1 MSYGISYTYEG
12 YLSRLSKDR
21 LDDEYDNQ
29 QKEIDLVF
37 REILAYMVAT
47 PPPFAKY
54 NVEGGGEYPYPYPE
68 FLAMKIKEYRERL
81 EEAIAMQVRISEC
94 REAMREHPDQVV
106 EG

>member
-12 YLSRLSKDR
+12 YLSHMSKDR
-21 LDDEYDNQ
+21 LDEEYDDR

-37 REILAYMVAT
+37 QEILAYMAAT
-47 PPPFAKY
+47 PPPFAKHD
-54 NVEGGGEYPYPYPE
+54 VESGGEHPYPYPE
-68 FLAMKIKEYRERL
+68 FLAMRIKEYRERL

-94 REAMREHPDQVV
+94 QEAMREHPDQVV